1 MTSYSSS
8 KEEIEVAS
16 TVQPFKEEPRASN
29 KDFDKDLQRDEHVF
43 SPVVLRSKD
52 FHREVIGQFYSE
64 LLLFSDI
71 AKAELIVFEPDKW
84 KTSEFIAI

>member
-43 SPVVLRSKD
+43 SPVVLRSRLERKR
-52 FHREVIGQFYSE
+52 FSPRSHRAVLLRVAPFLRHCKGRGYRLRAGQME
-64 LLLFSDI
+64 N
-71 AKAELIVFEPDKW
+71 E
-84 KTSEFIAI
+84 